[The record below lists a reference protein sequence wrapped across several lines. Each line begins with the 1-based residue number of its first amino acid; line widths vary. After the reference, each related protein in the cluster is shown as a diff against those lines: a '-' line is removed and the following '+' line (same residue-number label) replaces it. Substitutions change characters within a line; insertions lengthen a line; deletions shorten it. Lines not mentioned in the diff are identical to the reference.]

1 MMIMVNGYHVHDHHD
16 HFYHDHNSSPGRQN
30 SRPPLVVL
38 AGSREPL
45 DWDGDD
51 DGEDGDD
58 GGDGG
63 DDGEDG
69 DEGDDGGDDG
79 KWWR

>member
-1 MMIMVNGYHVHDHHD
+1 MSMII
-16 HFYHDHNSSPGRQN
+16 FYHDHNSSPGRQN

-51 DGEDGDD
+51 DDEDGDD
-58 GGDGG
+58 VGDGG
-63 DDGEDG
+63 DDDEDG